1 MFRFDNLISKTRTIR
16 DKDFK
21 FLFFLLDI
29 FIHQFIVRIQT
40 CLTFRL
46 TRFRSHTHPLQLT
59 LQCLAALAGGFLFH
73 FHALGLLFQ
82 PAGIVTFPGD
92 TFATV
97 EFKNP
102 ACHMVEEVTVVGY
115 GNHRTLVLLQMLFQP
130 IDGFSVKVVGRF
142 VQQQHIGLLQQQA
155 AKCHTATLTSRKMV
169 YSCVF
174 GRTTEGIHSA
184 FQFTVEIPGISCID
198 DILKFSLTDKK
209 LIHLVGILVILR
221 QAEFLVNLFVLSE
234 CVHNGLYAFH
244 HNFFYGF
251 RRIQVRFLSQI
262 AH

>member
-1 MFRFDNLISKTRTIR
+1 
-16 DKDFK
+16 
-21 FLFFLLDI
+21 
-29 FIHQFIVRIQT
+29 
-40 CLTFRL
+40 
-46 TRFRSHTHPLQLT
+46 
-59 LQCLAALAGGFLFH
+59 
-73 FHALGLLFQ
+73 
-82 PAGIVTFPGD
+82 
-92 TFATV
+92 
-97 EFKNP
+97 
-102 ACHMVEEVTVVGY
+102 MVEEVTVVGY

-142 VQQQHIGLLQQQA
+142 VQQQHIRFLQQQA

-221 QAEFLVNLFVLSE
+221 QTEFLVNLFVLSE

-251 RRIQVRFLSQI
+251 RKIQVRFLSQI